1 MFLYYKEIFVYLF
14 IKVCKMVEV
23 KIIINSEV
31 EKYFKKE
38 KLLVVMRH
46 DLKSGK
52 MTMIFNFHLF
62 LITQIRSFCATFF
75 YYVLKKLC

>member
-1 MFLYYKEIFVYLF
+1 
-14 IKVCKMVEV
+14 MVEV

-52 MTMIFNFHLF
+52 MTMI
-62 LITQIRSFCATFF
+62 
-75 YYVLKKLC
+75 